1 MRKTIDSAG
10 LKLVIPSPL
19 SEEIV
24 QIVSGAIK
32 KYEEAAIL
40 LDYGNRAQVNLLEE
54 EIIQASILTWKCV
67 S

>member
-10 LKLVIPSPL
+10 LKLVLTSPL

-40 LDYGNRAQVNLLEE
+40 LDYGH
-54 EIIQASILTWKCV
+54 
-67 S
+67 